1 MREDINLLDW
11 QRYKEIVTEEDLDT
25 VKKLGVLLRIA
36 ESLDRSMAGLVTGV
50 NCDVLGDSVIMKT
63 EVTGD
68 AALEIRD
75 AEAANGEFKKAFR
88 KNLEI
93 L

>member
-1 MREDINLLDW
+1 MAEIQGHRSRRGSRRGEEAGRSSSDRRKSGQEHVGHGDGREL
-11 QRYKEIVTEEDLDT
+11 RRSRRFGHPED
-25 VKKLGVLLRIA
+25 GA
-36 ESLDRSMAGLVTGV
+36 
-50 NCDVLGDSVIMKT
+50 
-63 EVTGD
+63 GD

-75 AEAANGEFKKAFR
+75 ASTANGEFKKAFR

>member
-1 MREDINLLDW
+1 
-11 QRYKEIVTEEDLDT
+11 
-25 VKKLGVLLRIA
+25 
-36 ESLDRSMAGLVTGV
+36 
-50 NCDVLGDSVIMKT
+50 MKT

-68 AALEIRD
+68 AALEIRS
-75 AEAANGEFKKAFR
+75 AEKANGEFKKAFR